1 MLERPQQH
9 ETVEDFQ
16 DAIVDGDRPFAP
28 GSAAAAF
35 RHRVFRIVFIGA
47 FLSNVGTW
55 MQNVVLA
62 GYGYEL
68 THSKTYVGL
77 LIAAQLAPLLLLSL
91 FGGYIADLLDRRKL
105 IMWVSVEQ
113 LLFSLLLAQIVRSPH
128 PSHTLIVLMVLA
140 IGIGQAVYAP
150 AYSAV
155 LPSLVGPEDL
165 SGAISL
171 NSAQMNGS
179 RVIGPAIGGLMLS
192 AWGPAWVFVANAASY
207 LFVIGSLLMV
217 RFPVQAAAK
226 NAARG
231 FRQLLVGVQVAR
243 RDRVVRRSLVTIFLF
258 SAFAL
263 AFVGQLASIVEENL
277 HESSTG
283 TVYAF
288 LYGTFGLGAMVG
300 ALSIGTV
307 FVSWSKPR
315 LVKINMLGYAATL
328 TVFALLRG
336 PAPAF
341 PVIALLG
348 YFYFGMVTSLS
359 TALQERLDDSV
370 RGRVMALWVMG
381 FGGTVGAANFFLG
394 RIMDAT
400 SVTAVLL
407 ANAVVAAGLY
417 LYADV
422 RVPADET
429 TLVTMTTLQAA
440 LID

>member
-1 MLERPQQH
+1 MERAEQH
-9 ETVEDFQ
+9 QTVEDVE
-16 DAIVDGDRPFAP
+16 DAIVDGDRPFAA

-91 FGGYIADLLDRRKL
+91 FGGYIADLLDRRLL
-105 IMWVSVEQ
+105 IVWVSVEQ
-113 LLFSLLLAQIVRSPH
+113 LLFSLALAQIVRTPH
-128 PSHTLIVLMVLA
+128 PSETLIVLMVLA

-217 RFPVQAAAK
+217 RFPPVIGK

-231 FRQLLVGVQVAR
+231 FRQLLVGIRVAR
-243 RDRVVRRSLVTIFLF
+243 LDRVVRRCLVTIFLF

-315 LVKINMLGYAATL
+315 LVRINMLGYAVTL
-328 TVFALLRG
+328 TAFALLRA

-341 PVIALLG
+341 PVIAVLG
-348 YFYFGMVTSLS
+348 FFYFGMVTSLS

-394 RIMDAT
+394 SIMDAT

-407 ANAVVAAGLY
+407 SNAVVALGLY

-422 RVPADET
+422 RVPDDEQE
-429 TLVTMTTLQAA
+429 LITMSRLQAA
-440 LID
+440 IID

>member
-1 MLERPQQH
+1 MLERVEQH
-9 ETVEDFQ
+9 QTVEDVE
-16 DAIVDGDRPFAP
+16 DAIVDGDRPFTA
-28 GSAAAAF
+28 GTAAAAF

-91 FGGYIADLLDRRKL
+91 FGGYIADLLDRRLL
-105 IMWVSVEQ
+105 IVWVSVEQ
-113 LLFSLLLAQIVRSPH
+113 LVFSLVLADIVRAPH
-128 PSHTLIVLMVLA
+128 PSETLIVLMVLA

-217 RFPVQAAAK
+217 RFPPVIGGR
-226 NAARG
+226 AARG
-231 FRQLLVGVQVAR
+231 FRQLLVGLQVAR
-243 RDRVVRRSLVTIFLF
+243 LDRVVRRCLVTIFLF

-283 TVYAF
+283 TAYAF
-288 LYGTFGLGAMVG
+288 LYGTFGLGAMIG

-307 FVSWSKPR
+307 FVMWSKPR
-315 LVKINMLGYAATL
+315 LVRINMIGYAVTL
-328 TVFALLRG
+328 AVFALLRA

-341 PVIALLG
+341 PVIAVLG
-348 YFYFGMVTSLS
+348 FFYFGMVTSLS

-370 RGRVMALWVMG
+370 RGRVMARWVMG

-394 RIMDAT
+394 SIMDAT

-407 ANAVVAAGLY
+407 SNAVVALGLY
-417 LYADV
+417 VYADV
-422 RVPADET
+422 RVPDHEQE
-429 TLVTMTTLQAA
+429 LITMTRLEAA
-440 LID
+440 IID

>member
-1 MLERPQQH
+1 LERAEQH
-9 ETVEDFQ
+9 PTVEDVE
-16 DAIVDGDRPFAP
+16 DAIVDGDRPFAA

-91 FGGYIADLLDRRKL
+91 FGGYIADLLDRRLL
-105 IMWVSVEQ
+105 IVWVSVEQ
-113 LLFSLLLAQIVRSPH
+113 LLFSLVLAQIVRTPH
-128 PSHTLIVLMVLA
+128 PSETLIVLMVLA

-217 RFPVQAAAK
+217 RFPPVIGK

-231 FRQLLVGVQVAR
+231 FRQLLVGVRVAR
-243 RDRVVRRSLVTIFLF
+243 LDRVVRRCLVTIFLF

-283 TVYAF
+283 TAYAF
-288 LYGTFGLGAMVG
+288 LYGTFGLGAMIG

-307 FVSWSKPR
+307 FVAWSKPR
-315 LVKINMLGYAATL
+315 LVRINMLGYAATL
-328 TVFALLRG
+328 TVFALLRA

-394 RIMDAT
+394 SIMDAT

-407 ANAVVAAGLY
+407 ANAVVALGLY
-417 LYADV
+417 IYADV
-422 RVPADET
+422 RVPDHEQE
-429 TLVTMTTLQAA
+429 LITMTRLETAV
-440 LID
+440 ID

>member
-1 MLERPQQH
+1 MHDRAEQH
-9 ETVEDFQ
+9 ECVEDVE
-16 DAIVDGDRPFAP
+16 DALVDGDRLFAP
-28 GSAAAAF
+28 GTAMAAM

-55 MQNVVLA
+55 MQNVVLGGFA
-62 GYGYEL
+62 YEL
-68 THSKTYVGL
+68 THSKSYVGL

-91 FGGYIADLLDRRKL
+91 LGGWIADLVDRRKL
-105 IMWVSVEQ
+105 IIWVSVEQ
-113 LLFSLLLAQIVRSPH
+113 LLFSLLLADIVRSPH
-128 PSHTLIVLMVLA
+128 PSQTLIALMVLA

-192 AWGPAWVFVANAASY
+192 AFGPAWVFVGNAASY
-207 LFVIGSLLMV
+207 LFVIGSLLLV
-217 RFPVQAAAK
+217 RFPVQS
-226 NAARG
+226 ARRGTIKG
-231 FRQLLVGVQVAR
+231 FRQLLVGLEVAR
-243 RDRVVRRSLVTIFLF
+243 RDRVVRRALVTIFVF

-288 LYGTFGLGAMVG
+288 LYGTFGLGAMIG

-307 FVSWSKPR
+307 FAAWSKPR
-315 LVKINMLGYAATL
+315 LVRINMVGYAVTL
-328 TVFALLRG
+328 ALFAVVRS
-336 PAPAF
+336 PVPAF
-341 PVIALLG
+341 PVIAVLG
-348 YFYFGMVTSLS
+348 FFYFGMITSLS
-359 TALQERLDDSV
+359 TSLQERLDDSV

-381 FGGTVGAANFFLG
+381 FGGTVGAANYFLG
-394 RIMDAT
+394 SIMDAT

-407 ANAVVAAGLY
+407 ANAVVALALY
-417 LYADV
+417 FYADV
-422 RVPADET
+422 RVPDEDAP
-429 TLVTMTTLQAA
+429 LVTLASLEPA
-440 LID
+440 IA